1 MYCRTKQQAINNTLW
16 AIGVFLGV
24 SERALGGGEVGRGGL
39 HTQRGPSKKLGELRG

>member
-1 MYCRTKQQAINNTLW
+1 MYCGTKQQAINTFW

-39 HTQRGPSKKLGELRG
+39 HTQRGPSKRLGEL